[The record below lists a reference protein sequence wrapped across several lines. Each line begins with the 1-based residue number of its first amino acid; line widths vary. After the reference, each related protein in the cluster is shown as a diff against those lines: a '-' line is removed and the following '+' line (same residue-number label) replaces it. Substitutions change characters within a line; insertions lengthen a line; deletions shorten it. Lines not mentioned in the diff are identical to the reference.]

1 MTGMR
6 YSKRFI
12 LLAVFLLLTLTFLS
26 CNTNHNVNCRPLFEK
41 YYDANVEAFMKTM
54 PAKDSVEARCMAEY
68 ALNKLYDID
77 STFVLMRGKQLE
89 DLIKQNKHLLIERD
103 STD

>member
-1 MTGMR
+1 MR
-6 YSKRFI
+6 YSKSFI

-26 CNTNHNVNCRPLFEK
+26 CNTNRNVNCRPLFEK
-41 YYDANVEAFMKTM
+41 YYDVNVEAFMKTM
-54 PAKDSVEARCMAEY
+54 PAKDSVEARRMAEY

>member
-1 MTGMR
+1 
-6 YSKRFI
+6 
-12 LLAVFLLLTLTFLS
+12 
-26 CNTNHNVNCRPLFEK
+26 
-41 YYDANVEAFMKTM
+41 MKTM
-54 PAKDSVEARCMAEY
+54 PAKDSVEARRMAEY